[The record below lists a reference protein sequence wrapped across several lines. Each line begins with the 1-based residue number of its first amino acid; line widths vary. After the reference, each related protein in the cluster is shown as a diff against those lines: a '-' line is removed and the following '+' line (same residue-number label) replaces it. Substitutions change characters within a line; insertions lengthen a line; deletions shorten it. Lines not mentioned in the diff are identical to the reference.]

1 LPRTKTVALIFS
13 SFFLEKN
20 EAKKASFLSNR
31 SAYKGVR
38 NDKAHIRVIN
48 GGFVYMYVYKLG
60 SISDKKKA
68 LKVLGVESGGVG
80 IMAKKME
87 LLYFFIKDLKTPAAN
102 ILKQDALSIGAD
114 LAVPGGV
121 ILCEKEVYDCILIG
135 TRKHMEIL
143 SRKELAQP
151 FGLKTVATE
160 LKKFLAIKNS
170 ASQIMGVINANDD
183 SFFEGSRFQKED
195 AITQIKQMISDGADI
210 IDIGAVSS
218 RPNAESVSELVE
230 LGRMKPI
237 CDAIASEK
245 LYEQVIFSVD
255 SSSPS
260 IVEYAL
266 KSGFTL
272 VNDITGASDE
282 AIIKLAVKY
291 DAKLCIMHMQGNP
304 QTMQNN
310 PSYDDVMV
318 DVSQFFEERIAKCE
332 ALGLERKNI
341 ILDVGI
347 GFGKT
352 LEHNITLIKNMEH
365 FKVFGC
371 EVLVGASRKSMID
384 KIISTPVEER
394 LAGTLAIHLKAVENG
409 ASIVRCHDVKEH
421 VQALAVADSLK

>member
-1 LPRTKTVALIFS
+1 M
-13 SFFLEKN
+13 
-20 EAKKASFLSNR
+20 
-31 SAYKGVR
+31 
-38 NDKAHIRVIN
+38 HI
-48 GGFVYMYVYKLG
+48 YKLG
-60 SISDKKKA
+60 TISDKKAA
-68 LKVLGVESGGVG
+68 LKTLGVESGGVS

-121 ILCEKEVYDCILIG
+121 ILCEKPLYDCILIG
-135 TRKHMEIL
+135 TCKHMEVL

-151 FGLKTVATE
+151 FGLKTVAKE
-160 LKKFLAIKNS
+160 LKKFLAIKEYS
-170 ASQIMGVINANDD
+170 TQIMGIINANDD

-195 AITQIKQMISDGADI
+195 AIAQIKQMIADGADI

-218 RPNAESVSELVE
+218 RPNAESVSDLVE
-230 LGRMKPI
+230 LERMKPI

-245 LYEQVIFSVD
+245 LYEQATFSID
-255 SSSPS
+255 SYTPLV
-260 IVEYAL
+260 VEYAL

-272 VNDITGASDE
+272 INDITGASDE

-291 DAKLCIMHMQGNP
+291 DAKLCIMHMQGTP
-304 QTMQNN
+304 KTMQKD
-310 PSYDDVMV
+310 PKYDDVMV
-318 DVSQFFEERIAKCE
+318 EVSQFFEERIAKCE

-347 GFGKT
+347 GFGKI
-352 LEHNITLIKNMEH
+352 LEHNLTLIKNMGH

-384 KIISTPVEER
+384 KILPTPVEER

-421 VQALAVADSLK
+421 VQALAVYEAMR

>member
-1 LPRTKTVALIFS
+1 
-13 SFFLEKN
+13 
-20 EAKKASFLSNR
+20 
-31 SAYKGVR
+31 
-38 NDKAHIRVIN
+38 
-48 GGFVYMYVYKLG
+48 MYIYKLG
-60 SISDKKKA
+60 LISDKKA
-68 LKVLGVESGGVG
+68 VLKRLGVESGGVG

-121 ILCEKEVYDCILIG
+121 ILCEKPMYDCILIG

-143 SRKELAQP
+143 SKKELAQP
-151 FGLKTVATE
+151 FGLKTIAKE
-160 LKKFLAIKNS
+160 LTKFLAIKNNPT
-170 ASQIMGVINANDD
+170 QIMGVINANDD

-195 AITQIKQMISDGADI
+195 VLSQIKQMISDGADI

-218 RPNAESVSELVE
+218 RPNADTVSELVE
-230 LGRMKPI
+230 LERMKPI

-245 LYEQVIFSVD
+245 LYEQAIFSVD
-255 SSSPS
+255 SYTPS
-260 IVEYAL
+260 VVEYAL

-282 AIIKLAVKY
+282 AIIKLAIEH
-291 DAKLCIMHMQGNP
+291 DAKFCIMHMQGTP
-304 QTMQNN
+304 QTMQKDPN
-310 PSYDDVMV
+310 YEDVMV
-318 DVSQFFEERIAKCE
+318 EVSKFFEERIAKCE

-347 GFGKT
+347 GFGKI
-352 LEHNITLIKNMEH
+352 LEHNITLIKNMAH

-384 KIISTPVEER
+384 KILPTPVEER
-394 LAGTLAIHLKAVENG
+394 LSGTLAIHLKAVENG

-421 VQALAVADSLK
+421 VQALAVYEAMK